1 MKKKLA
7 AFLCGVMCMGTLAGC
22 STEEIAYLKMVND
35 LSDLQEQGRIV
46 GTMQIDVDFDEMHK
60 QAEELAK
67 AHYDVVDFIV
77 NENEDLNGQKSFA
90 VDYEMNLDTKK
101 VAYDLAFDVKYNG
114 KTYDMGKISHTA
126 TSGMYISNE
135 LLLGLYE
142 LMDDLDVGEEATFK
156 LSEEYAKEFKR
167 IASKNEYIKL
177 ADAQEITGMDMKTAV
192 SEQDVSEVIAA
203 MMDFL
208 QGTLNGF
215 ETGMVKS
222 VSNGFEVSAT
232 GTEAAQVIVKL
243 IKHIANNPDRVIAE
257 TEKLTNVAIERFG
270 ANPAEASAKQLE
282 MKAAFEAVKE
292 DKALYADLLKE
303 VAAMIDA
310 EAKEAA
316 AAKLLKNISFKE
328 TLTKSGESYETT
340 GLYALKNA
348 GKEVVTVRTSTQI
361 TKSTNE
367 ISVPASYVELDVLR
381 GEMNALEDKYN
392 PVIGAEIDWGFEKG
406 GTDAILYAVR
416 KHYDESAMEWTNVVI
431 KDGRAYVPLR
441 LIAEKLGEEVGW
453 ENATKT
459 PYVMQN
465 AQRID
470 MKGLLQDG
478 SAYVGI
484 RDFEKL
490 GYTVDYTVD
499 EYGVREAKIMS

>member
-22 STEEIAYLKMVND
+22 STEEIAYLKMVNE

-67 AHYDVVDFIV
+67 AYYDVADFTV
-77 NENEDLNGQKSFA
+77 NENEDLDGKKSFA
-90 VDYEMNLDTKK
+90 VDYEMNLDTNK
-101 VAYDLAFDVKYNG
+101 VAYDLAFDVKYDG

-126 TSGMYISNE
+126 TSGLYVSND
-135 LLLGLYE
+135 LLLGMYE
-142 LMDDLDVGEEATFK
+142 LMGDLDVGEEATFK
-156 LSEEYAKEFKR
+156 LSEEYAKEFKE
-167 IASKNEYIKL
+167 IVSKDKYIKL
-177 ADAQEITGMDMKTAV
+177 ADAQEITGMDMKAAV

-208 QGTLNGF
+208 QGALNGF
-215 ETGMVKS
+215 ETGLVKS
-222 VSNGFEVSAT
+222 VPNGFEVSAT
-232 GTEAAQVIVKL
+232 GSEAAQMIVKL
-243 IKHIANNPDRVIAE
+243 INHIANNPDSVIAE
-257 TEKLTNVAIERFG
+257 AEKLTTVAIEKFG
-270 ANPAEASAKQLE
+270 ADSAEAAAKQAE
-282 MKAAFEAVKE
+282 MKAAFAAVKE
-292 DKALYADLLKE
+292 DKAIYADLLKE
-303 VAAMIDA
+303 VAAMIEA
-310 EAKEAA
+310 EMKGEA
-316 AAKLLKNISFKE
+316 AAKLLNDISFKE
-328 TLTKSGESYETT
+328 TIVKAGEGYETT
-340 GLYALKNA
+340 GVYEMKNA
-348 GKEVVTVRTSTQI
+348 GKNVVTMKASAKI
-361 TKSTNE
+361 EKSANE

-381 GEMNALEDKYN
+381 GKMNALEDKYN

-406 GTDAILYAVR
+406 GTDAILYAAR
-416 KHYDESAMEWTNVVI
+416 KYYDESAMEWTNVIV

-459 PYVMQN
+459 PYVMKN
-465 AQRID
+465 GQRVD

-499 EYGVREAKIMS
+499 EYGVREARIMS